1 MVRSVDSNT
10 SNYLNAG
17 KGVIPRNFVWIKARN
32 RDTGAA
38 EYVGFWNGLD
48 SVDVSVIDGVSGLPV
63 TRTYH
68 AAGSL
73 LAVGTITRTPELE
86 VRTVRVGLSQISE
99 AVQLAVR
106 GYDVRH
112 APIEIHEGY
121 LDLESRKLVG
131 DAIVDFVGWVNGA
144 PIDTPAIN
152 QNGGIQLD
160 CVSHSR
166 MLTKTNPAKKS
177 HETQKRRSADK
188 FRQYNT
194 VAGQWQYWWGER
206 EGESMG

>member
-17 KGVIPRNFVWIKARN
+17 KGVIPRSFVWITAKN

-38 EYVGFWNGLD
+38 ETVGFWNGLD

-73 LAVGTITRTPELE
+73 LAVGNITRTPELE
-86 VRTVRVGLSQISE
+86 VRTLRVGLSQISE
-99 AVQLAVR
+99 AVQLVVR

-121 LDLESRKLVG
+121 LDLDSQQLVG

-144 PIDTPAIN
+144 PIDTPAVN

-166 MLTKTNPAKKS
+166 MLTRTNPAKKS
-177 HETQKRRSADK
+177 HEAQKLRSGDK

-206 EGESMG
+206 EGETMG